1 MENVEILKDSFMV
14 ESLLEILTKRRSQAF
29 YKFIDIHYVTNV
41 LGKIIFSIN
50 MWNIENLQG
59 LTFLCVSVVNIL
71 KGKKLFLAQM
81 NRYRVD
87 LILAR
92 RYWNCSTMENLRCLN
107 TPVSENSFTVSCKRL
122 RLSG

>member
-1 MENVEILKDSFMV
+1 MENVEILKDSWRV
-14 ESLLEILTKRRSQAF
+14 ESLLEILTKRRSQAL

-107 TPVSENSFTVSCKRL
+107 TAVSEMIL
-122 RLSG
+122 